1 MNKFKWGCVAVV
13 IANLCATIEG
23 VEMKRSVIENL
34 KCIQEAI
41 TRGVVYNFLKN
52 LEVIDLENIRLNRII
67 N

>member
-41 TRGVVYNFLKN
+41 TRGVVYNFFEKL
-52 LEVIDLENIRLNRII
+52 RSH
-67 N
+67 